1 MKQQIVY
8 KYKDNLY
15 LNITNRCPVV
25 CSYCIK
31 YKWNMLFRGYN
42 LDLKKEPSVRDII
55 RDLDKRLKEEKSI
68 KEIVFCGYGEPL
80 MRLNVV
86 KKVSMWIK
94 KNYPNVKV
102 RVNTNGLAERYNK
115 INVCKELTGLV
126 DKISVSLNAHNEK
139 VYNSLHKTKIKSPF
153 KKIIEFVKQAKKYIP
168 EVVVTTIKHPK
179 IDVEKVRQ
187 IVKKL
192 GVKFKKRKY
201 LNSY

>member
-42 LDLKKEPSVRDII
+42 LGLKKEPSVRDII

-102 RVNTNGLAERYNK
+102 RANTNGLAETYNK
-115 INVCKELTGLV
+115 INVCKELNGLV

-153 KKIIEFVKQAKKYIP
+153 KKIIEFVKQAQKYIP
-168 EVVVTTIKHPK
+168 EVVVTTIKHPE

-187 IVKKL
+187 IAKKL

-201 LNSY
+201 LIS

>member
-42 LDLKKEPSVRDII
+42 LSLKKEPSVRDII

-102 RVNTNGLAERYNK
+102 RVNTNGLAETYNK

-153 KKIIEFVKQAKKYIP
+153 KKIIEFVKQAQKYIP
-168 EVVVTTIKHPK
+168 EVVVTTIKHPE

-187 IVKKL
+187 IAKKL

-201 LNSY
+201 LNS

>member
-42 LDLKKEPSVRDII
+42 LSLKKEPSVRDII
-55 RDLDKRLKEEKSI
+55 RNLDKRLKEEKSI

-102 RVNTNGLAERYNK
+102 RVNTNGLAETYNK
-115 INVCKELTGLV
+115 INVCKELTSLV

-153 KKIIEFVKQAKKYIP
+153 KKIIEFVKQAQKYIP
-168 EVVVTTIKHPK
+168 EVVVTTIKHPE

-187 IVKKL
+187 IAKKL

-201 LNSY
+201 LNS